1 MSDYQQMSHEQ
12 LYDMLMATDPGAVR
26 ATADLWRGQAEKLQD
41 FAAKLMRD
49 ANGLRHSW
57 QGEAA
62 EGFFAAVERI
72 NQKVLKLAQDA
83 ATGSAA
89 MTGAAEALETARSRM
104 QALGKPSALEKLAAK
119 YAQEAGLALTSI
131 SPVNAIAGTVVEKM
145 VQAHLQAEHAEA
157 VGIVAQLD
165 AAYRDAARK
174 LDVEKRDVYE
184 PGEPSSSTHR
194 TTPGSRTGVGRL
206 GAAGYGDGSGDYAGQ
221 TAGYGRVGGA
231 GSGYGAAGWRPG
243 GSGDPGS
250 GWGASGG
257 GLDSGLAGFD
267 PPGAGSGVLD
277 RPGTGVGGGP
287 LPGAGGSGS
296 GVGGVVGGVPVG
308 GFGGAGGLGGRAGGV
323 DGRAGAGGVRPG
335 NGGVVPGGG
344 AVGRSG
350 AAGAGRPG
358 GGGAGG
364 MGPMMGHGGAP
375 GNEQERERGKRPAWL
390 VEDEDVW
397 AVKKPVVPPV
407 IE

>member
-26 ATADLWRGQAEKLQD
+26 ATADLWKDQEGKLRG
-41 FAAKLMRD
+41 FAADLTRD

-62 EGFFAAVERI
+62 DQFFAAVERI

-89 MTGAAEALETARSRM
+89 MRGAAEALETARSRM

-119 YAQEAGLALTSI
+119 YAQEAGLALTSM

-206 GAAGYGDGSGDYAGQ
+206 GAAGYGGGSGDYAGH

-231 GSGYGAAGWRPG
+231 GSGYDAGGWRPG

-267 PPGAGSGVLD
+267 PPGAGSG
-277 RPGTGVGGGP
+277 GGS
-287 LPGAGGSGS
+287 LPGSGAGGSLPGGGGSGS
-296 GVGGVVGGVPVG
+296 GIGGVVGGVPVG
-308 GFGGAGGLGGRAGGV
+308 GFGGAGGFGGRAGGV

-358 GGGAGG
+358 AAGAGG
-364 MGPMMGHGGAP
+364 MGGMMGHGGAP